1 MTAVRGV
8 FRQILSAARQKVKTQ
23 RVAYLGPQFSFTH
36 LAAIERFG
44 ESADLIPV
52 STIASVFEEVN
63 RGHADFGLV
72 PIENSTDGRIVD
84 TLDMFTRLPLRICGE
99 VQIAVHHNLASKSP
113 RSEITEIYSKPQ
125 ALSQCREWL
134 SRNMPHA
141 RLIEVTSTS
150 TAAQLARDKP
160 GVGAVASRQA
170 AVEYELQI
178 VAENIED
185 NANNVTR
192 FAVIGDQTTR
202 PTGHDRT
209 AVLLQIP
216 HKPGSLSDALQAFKK
231 NKLNLTWI
239 ESFPLRGPES
249 GYLFFIDFEGHFDEG
264 RDEARARGAGPQRRP
279 PRGPRIVSA
288 QRAAGM
294 TAPSRRKL
302 VAGNWK
308 MNTTRASAV
317 ELARAVAARVPAERR
332 DVEVLVC
339 PPFPYLLPVG
349 RGHPRERGE
358 ARRTRRLFRAAGS
371 LYGRSRRADA
381 RRRWLPLCD
390 RRTQRAAARS
400 GRGRRRDRPQGR
412 RGDRRRARR
421 DPVRRRI
428 AVGARGQ
435 PDRGRSRF
443 AVGRGAC
450 RLDEV
455 VPRST

>member
-1 MTAVRGV
+1 MAKKPVSSKRVPKPAAAKKGPNRAAASGSKRPATRALVKKPSPASNGQGNPKPAASESRKSVSSLEASLKQLDRQILQLINRRAEITTRLVESAPNRLAAVFDLHADDHLWQELTTTNPGPLPNAAVRGV

-23 RVAYLGPQFSFTH
+23 RVAYLGPPFSFTH

-63 RGHADFGLV
+63 RGHADFGIV

-113 RSEITEIYSKPQ
+113 RSEITEVYSKPQ

-170 AVEYELQI
+170 AVEYDLQI

-192 FAVIGDQTTR
+192 FAVIGEHETK
-202 PTGHDRT
+202 PTGQDRT

-216 HKPGSLSDALQAFKK
+216 HKPGSLSDALQAFKR

-249 GYLFFIDFEGHFDEG
+249 GYLFFIDFEGHISEG
-264 RDEARARGAGPQRRP
+264 RTKRTLEELE
-279 PRGPRIVSA
+279 S
-288 QRAAGM
+288 
-294 TAPSRRKL
+294 K
-302 VAGNWK
+302 
-308 MNTTRASAV
+308 AV
-317 ELARAVAARVPAERR
+317 RL
-332 DVEVLVC
+332 EVL
-339 PPFPYLLPVG
+339 
-349 RGHPRERGE
+349 
-358 ARRTRRLFRAAGS
+358 GS
-371 LYGRSRRADA
+371 Y
-381 RRRWLPLCD
+381 
-390 RRTQRAAARS
+390 
-400 GRGRRRDRPQGR
+400 
-412 RGDRRRARR
+412 
-421 DPVRRRI
+421 
-428 AVGARGQ
+428 
-435 PDRGRSRF
+435 
-443 AVGRGAC
+443 
-450 RLDEV
+450 
-455 VPRST
+455 PRSETLE